1 MALSFLPPTFNSRLS
16 DNASQELILKV
27 ECFEDKVVFADQDS
41 LQGFP
46 KQI

>member
-1 MALSFLPPTFNSRLS
+1 MALSFLAPAFNSRLS

-27 ECFEDKVVFADQDS
+27 KCFEDKVVLADQDS
-41 LQGFP
+41 IEGFP